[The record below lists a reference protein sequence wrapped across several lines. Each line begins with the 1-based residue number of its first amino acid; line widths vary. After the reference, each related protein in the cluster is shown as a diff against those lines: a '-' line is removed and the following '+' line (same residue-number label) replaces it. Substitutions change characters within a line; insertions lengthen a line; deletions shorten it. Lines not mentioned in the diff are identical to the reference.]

1 VTGSRAA
8 VVIVENGR
16 VALIRRVRA
25 GRVYYLFPGGRVEEG
40 ESLEEAAVREA
51 REELGVEVELD
62 GIVHEERFGGIPMRY
77 FRARITG
84 GEFGTGLWP
93 DHAAETPLR
102 REKSGT
108 HEAVWLELTELPGLE
123 VRPPELVAKLLSTH
137 V

>member
-1 VTGSRAA
+1 MTGSRAA

-40 ESLEEAAVREA
+40 ESPEEAAVREA
-51 REELGVEVELD
+51 REELGVDVELD

-77 FRARITG
+77 FAGRIVG

-93 DHAAETPLR
+93 DHAEETPAR
-102 REKSGT
+102 RAKSGT
-108 HEAVWLELTELPGLE
+108 HEAVWVELSELPGLE
-123 VRPPELVAKLLSTH
+123 VRPPELMAKLLGAS
-137 V
+137 